1 MKYLCFIFGVLLIAG
16 ALAAWVFYGKPGE
29 DGGGHAFVGIAG
41 AVIAGWGVSIHER
54 ELEKK

>member
-1 MKYLCFIFGVLLIAG
+1 MIAG